1 MLKHFDLGSLSV
13 ISITFSLF
21 AAALFFKGLKHDLL
35 LEAGVFLVS
44 VKLIIMAYKISVTM
58 AVLDKK
64 IDQIYAEVKDS
75 GSPNSE
81 K

>member
-13 ISITFSLF
+13 ISITFCLF
-21 AAALFFKGLKHDLL
+21 AAALFFKGLKHDML

-44 VKLIIMAYKISVTM
+44 VKLIIMAYKI
-58 AVLDKK
+58 AVNMEALNKK

-75 GSPNSE
+75 GSPDSE